1 MFATMHH
8 IEKERIMPV
17 NEQEVITVTIQLEF
31 DMYLLKKMK
40 RLDLVNS
47 VQMEVDSAVAEV
59 LKELDECLGRDN

>member
-1 MFATMHH
+1 
-8 IEKERIMPV
+8 MPI
-17 NEQEVITVTIQLEF
+17 NEQEVITITLQLEF

-47 VQMEVDSAVAEV
+47 VQSEVDMAVAEV

>member
-1 MFATMHH
+1 
-8 IEKERIMPV
+8 MPV
-17 NEQEVITVTIQLEF
+17 NEQEVITVTIQFEF

>member
-1 MFATMHH
+1 MS
-8 IEKERIMPV
+8 MPV

>member
-1 MFATMHH
+1 
-8 IEKERIMPV
+8 MPV

>member
-1 MFATMHH
+1 
-8 IEKERIMPV
+8 MPV

-31 DMYLLKKMK
+31 DMYLLRKMK